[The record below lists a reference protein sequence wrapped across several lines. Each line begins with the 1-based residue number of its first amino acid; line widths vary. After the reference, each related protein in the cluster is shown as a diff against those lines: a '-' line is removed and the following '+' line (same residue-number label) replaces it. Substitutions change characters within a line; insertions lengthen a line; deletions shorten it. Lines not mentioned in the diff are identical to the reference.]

1 MASVN
6 KSIARRLRRQR
17 CAERHERGEPTP
29 PVQVHRLTPCIIRHG
44 VMFGRLNGIP
54 TEPYLDP
61 PMGSCFAC
69 WSQGHRA
76 RECPQP
82 QEQHQYCVNCGRR
95 DRVLRNCERC
105 SRRWSEIEAEAG
117 LFNAAAPLFGELEWT
132 TEEQRR
138 MNEWAMQ
145 LHQLVEAYE
154 RMMQGWGELQRL
166 SVERVLGRG
175 SRSE

>member
-6 KSIARRLRRQR
+6 ESTARRLRRQR
-17 CAERHERGEPTP
+17 RGEPTP
-29 PVQVHRLTPCIIRHG
+29 PLQARGLAPRVIRYG
-44 VMFGRLNGIP
+44 IMFGQLDGIP

-69 WSQGHRA
+69 WARGHRA
-76 RECPQP
+76 RDCPRSPGQ
-82 QEQHQYCVNCGRR
+82 QHRYCANCGRR

-117 LFNAAAPLFGELEWT
+117 LRFNAAPPLFGDLEWT
-132 TEEQRR
+132 AEERRR

-154 RMMQGWGELQRL
+154 RMMQGWNELQRL
-166 SVERVLGRG
+166 SAERVLGRDSG
-175 SRSE
+175 SE